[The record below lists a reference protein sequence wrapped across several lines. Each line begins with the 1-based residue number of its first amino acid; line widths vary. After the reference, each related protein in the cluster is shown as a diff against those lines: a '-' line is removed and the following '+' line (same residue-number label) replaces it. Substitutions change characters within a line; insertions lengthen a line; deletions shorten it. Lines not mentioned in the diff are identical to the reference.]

1 MSKVVERFL
10 SYVSF
15 DTASD
20 ANSPTQPSTT
30 LQLDFGKVLAAELL
44 AMGLEDAHM
53 DEWGYVYATLPATT
67 TKQVPV
73 IGLIAHM
80 DVVADVQS
88 HNIKPQ

>member
-10 SYVSF
+10 NYVSF

-30 LQLDFGKVLAAELL
+30 LQLEFGKVLAAEML
-44 AMGLEDAHM
+44 AMGLKDAHM

-67 TKQVPV
+67 AK
-73 IGLIAHM
+73 IGRAH
-80 DVVADVQS
+80 V
-88 HNIKPQ
+88 